1 MTRRSLGLLGAL
13 GLAIG
18 TPPQVLAQTA
28 SSADQWQFLVV
39 PYVLFPHMDGAIG
52 LGPVS
57 VDVDASPSDV
67 FSNLQFG
74 AMLAAEARRGPWA
87 IGFNGM
93 YMNLSDELETIT
105 GPGGVQLDGEL
116 GAYQGM
122 FELTGFRA
130 LTPYLE
136 VLAGGRFNFVGAD
149 VDLVAAQGSLNQDFD
164 ESWFDPFIG
173 VRLTVPNTGKWT
185 VAVRGDIGGFGI
197 GSDFAWQVRGRVG
210 YRVSNLIELGA
221 GYWASGM
228 DYESGIAPTQFTYD
242 VTTFGPQIGIG
253 FHF

>member
-1 MTRRSLGLLGAL
+1 MTRRFLGLLAAL

-18 TPPQVLAQTA
+18 VPRPALAQTA
-28 SSADQWQFLVV
+28 PSADRWQFVV
-39 PYVLFPHMDGAIG
+39 APYLLFPNMDGTIG

-57 VDVDASPSDV
+57 VDVDASPSDI

-74 AMLAAEARRGPWA
+74 AMLAAEAKRGPWA
-87 IGFNGM
+87 IGFNGL
-93 YMNLSDELETIT
+93 YMDLGKELETIT

-116 GAYQGM
+116 GSYQGM
-122 FELTGFRA
+122 LELTGFRT

-136 VLAGGRFNFVGAD
+136 VVAGGRVNFIGAD
-149 VDLVAAQGSLNQDFD
+149 VNLVATQGSLDQDFD

-173 VRLTVPNTGKWT
+173 LRLTVPNTGKWT

-210 YRVSNLIELGA
+210 YRVSQLIELGA
-221 GYWASGM
+221 AYWATGM
-228 DYESGIAPTQFTYD
+228 DYESGVAPTRFTYD
-242 VTTFGPQIGIG
+242 VATFGPQIGVG